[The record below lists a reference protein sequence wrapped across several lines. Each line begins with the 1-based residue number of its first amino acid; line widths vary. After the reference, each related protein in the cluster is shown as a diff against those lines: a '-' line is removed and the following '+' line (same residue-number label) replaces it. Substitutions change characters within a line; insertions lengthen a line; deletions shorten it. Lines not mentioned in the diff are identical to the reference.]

1 MMNISRV
8 AWPPSNEK
16 LISVIKYQQVKRERE
31 RERER
36 VIYNQRRSMEGA

>member
-31 RERER
+31 RER

>member
-1 MMNISRV
+1 MNISRV